1 MLGSLRGQKAGEV
14 SKNADVR
21 YGAALGVVRFVG
33 KNGKLI
39 GRIDVGMDAGSL
51 RQVCPNSGWRSP

>member
-1 MLGSLRGQKAGEV
+1 M
-14 SKNADVR
+14 NADVR
-21 YGAALGVVRFVG
+21 YGATLGVVRFVE

-51 RQVCPNSGWRSP
+51 RQVCPNSGWRSPQVDFYAVISAS